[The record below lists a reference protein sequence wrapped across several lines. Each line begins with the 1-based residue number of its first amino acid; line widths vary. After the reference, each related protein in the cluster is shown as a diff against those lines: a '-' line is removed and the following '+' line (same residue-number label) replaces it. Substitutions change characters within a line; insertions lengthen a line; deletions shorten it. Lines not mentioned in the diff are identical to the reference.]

1 MKEREKII
9 NFFSSSGD
17 EAKEMAIRLVDLAES
32 VERGRPFT
40 VSSFM
45 SPLSIQIGQTI
56 AAHMKTVTSSYNG
69 GYHEAERV
77 KVAFQSNDYGGKVNY
92 EISLLS
98 VKWDDRFRLI
108 GHRDVLG
115 SLMGL
120 GIEREVLGDILMQ
133 GAQAQILVD
142 GKMSEYIKSNFTKV
156 AMVPVQVEEIPLEE
170 LKVPEQKAKE
180 IRAMVA
186 SMRLDAVGAA
196 GFGLSRTKMVQMIDG
211 DRVQVNWQSAKSVSQ
226 TVKVKDII
234 SIRGKGRIEIEEIT
248 GKSRKGRTGLLI
260 NRFK

>member
-9 NFFSSSGD
+9 NFFSSSGE

-32 VERGRPFT
+32 VERGRPFA
-40 VSSFM
+40 VSAFM

-56 AAHMKTVTSSYNG
+56 AAHMKTVTSIYSG

-77 KVAFQSNDYGGKVNY
+77 KVAFYKNDYGGKINY
-92 EISLLS
+92 SISLLAIT
-98 VKWDDRFRLI
+98 WDDRFRLI

-133 GAQAQILVD
+133 GAEAQIIVD
-142 GKMSEYIKSNFTKV
+142 SEMVEYIKSNFTKV
-156 AMVPVQVEEIPLEE
+156 AMVPVKVEEKDLSEIKIPE
-170 LKVPEQKAKE
+170 KKPKE
-180 IRAMVA
+180 IKAMVA

-234 SIRGKGRIEIEEIT
+234 SIRGKGRIEIQEIT

-260 NRFK
+260 NRYK

>member
-1 MKEREKII
+1 
-9 NFFSSSGD
+9 
-17 EAKEMAIRLVDLAES
+17 
-32 VERGRPFT
+32 
-40 VSSFM
+40 
-45 SPLSIQIGQTI
+45 
-56 AAHMKTVTSSYNG
+56 
-69 GYHEAERV
+69 
-77 KVAFQSNDYGGKVNY
+77 
-92 EISLLS
+92 
-98 VKWDDRFRLI
+98 
-108 GHRDVLG
+108 
-115 SLMGL
+115 MGL

-142 GKMSEYIKSNFTKV
+142 SKMSEYIKSNFTKV